1 MPCILIHLLY
11 RELYKQTSEE
21 VLALFFLLN
30 FMQFHN
36 LLKLRYLSGL
46 YAHCLLI
53 CIGYLCRCTR
63 QIHNSS
69 AYLFVFCF
77 FFLLSLLLIDFFW
90 VLCALFSAFRMPK
103 HRVHY
108 LYSMYLTDRHHSAV
122 TGYRE
127 QSRIEKG
134 CLSEV
139 DNSCGGTQRISAHLA
154 CNDSCICPQIPH
166 TLPTVYTTHLS
177 IFFPLIF
184 AATPTVV
191 VVVASFA
198 C

>member
-1 MPCILIHLLY
+1 MFIVFSFVQGICVAAQGKFTTL
-11 RELYKQTSEE
+11 
-21 VLALFFLLN
+21 
-30 FMQFHN
+30 
-36 LLKLRYLSGL
+36 
-46 YAHCLLI
+46 LLI
-53 CIGYLCRCTR
+53 CLY
-63 QIHNSS
+63 
-69 AYLFVFCF
+69 FVFFCCHCCSLIF
-77 FFLLSLLLIDFFW
+77 SGCSVLCSLLS
-90 VLCALFSAFRMPK
+90 VCQSTECTT
-103 HRVHY
+103 
-108 LYSMYLTDRHHSAV
+108 YSMYLTDRHHSAV